1 MTRLDDVASKDITAD
16 QITGED
22 APAPAPVQGVGDCWD
37 PRTEDALKGKFPKCW
52 EWEGDGRGIACIYP
66 WYAGCLADCES
77 QSPSDSECAADCKKY
92 EGCKKYN
99 CLSPENCA
107 SLGGENHGKHNHD
120 HSGAL
125 AWSTGVAAV
134 TVAASTVAFL

>member
-1 MTRLDDVASKDITAD
+1 M
-16 QITGED
+16 
-22 APAPAPVQGVGDCWD
+22 
-37 PRTEDALKGKFPKCW
+37 KGKFPKCW